1 LFSSRKGDRR
11 LLDAKRTDACP
22 TRDRPSLRQFAGYF
36 LRLGTLGF
44 GGPVALANAMRRDL
58 VETRGW
64 LNETEYDQGL
74 AIAAACP
81 GPLAYQLGVYCG
93 YVRHGIAGGLAVAAA
108 FALPPFFLVVAAA
121 ALYTRF
127 EASWP
132 LRALFYG
139 VGPVVV
145 ALILKACWNLGRRTL
160 GRDRIAWAFFL
171 IACAVT
177 VAVQRELTAIFLV
190 AGVLGIGLF
199 SGRSPARGRTASA
212 VAAAPMLL
220 GTVPPAAGMTGKLFL
235 FFFRTGLLV
244 FGSGLVIV
252 PFLKTYVVDQY
263 HWLSD
268 RAFLDS
274 VAIGMISPGPVVI
287 SATFVGYLLDG
298 LRGALAATAGI
309 FAPAVLFTVVAT
321 PILLRHAANPYL
333 KGFIRGITVA
343 VVGVLVGTT
352 YLVGKTAIGDALTI
366 AVAAASLVALF
377 VWKRLPEP
385 LVVLAGALIG
395 LLAYPLVRPEWVL
408 R

>member
-1 LFSSRKGDRR
+1 MAL
-11 LLDAKRTDACP
+11 
-22 TRDRPSLRQFAGYF
+22 YF
-36 LRLGTLGF
+36 LRLGALGF
-44 GGPVALANAMRRDL
+44 GGPVALANSMRRDL
-58 VETRGW
+58 VEMRGW
-64 LNETEYDQGL
+64 LTEPEYDQGL

-108 FALPPFFLVVAAA
+108 FALPPFLLVVVAAA
-121 ALYTRF
+121 LYARF

-145 ALILKACWNLGRRTL
+145 ALILRACWNLGRRTL
-160 GRDRIAWAFFL
+160 ARDRVAWTFFL

-177 VAVQRELTAIFLV
+177 VVVEKELTAMFIV
-190 AGVLGIGLF
+190 AGVLGIWLF
-199 SGRSPARGRTASA
+199 SGRPPTVGR
-212 VAAAPMLL
+212 VVPVFAAPILL
-220 GTVPPAAGMTGKLFL
+220 GTVPTAAGLTGKLFF

-263 HWLSD
+263 HWLGN

-298 LRGALAATAGI
+298 LPGAVAATVGI
-309 FAPAVLFTVVAT
+309 FAPAVFFTVIAT
-321 PILLRHAANPYL
+321 PILLRHAANPHL

-366 AVAAASLVALF
+366 ALAATSLIALF
-377 VWKRLPEP
+377 AWKRLPEP
-385 LVVLAGALIG
+385 VVVLAGALIG
-395 LLAYPLVRPEWVL
+395 LIAYPLIRPDWVL

>member
-1 LFSSRKGDRR
+1 LREK
-11 LLDAKRTDACP
+11 
-22 TRDRPSLRQFAGYF
+22 PSLPEMAAYF
-36 LRLGTLGF
+36 LRLGALGF
-44 GGPVALANAMRRDL
+44 GGPVALANYIRRDL
-58 VETRGW
+58 VETRNW
-64 LNETEYDQGL
+64 LTESEYEQGL

-93 YVRHGIAGGLAVAAA
+93 YVRLGIIGGLAVAVA
-108 FALPPFFLVVAAA
+108 FALPPFVLVVAAA
-121 ALYTRF
+121 WLYTHF
-127 EASWP
+127 AGNWQ

-160 GRDRIAWAFFL
+160 AKDSRAWLFFL
-171 IACAVT
+171 TASTVT
-177 VAVQRELTAIFLV
+177 VVVQKELTAVFIV
-190 AGVLGIGLF
+190 AGVLGIWLF
-199 SGRSPARGRTASA
+199 SGRSTTRSASNKAAHA
-212 VAAAPMLL
+212 V
-220 GTVPPAAGMTGKLFL
+220 TVPLLLAIVPGAARMTGKLFL

-263 HWLSD
+263 HWLGN
-268 RAFLDS
+268 RAFLDA

-298 LRGALAATAGI
+298 FRGAAAASVGI
-309 FAPAVLFTVVAT
+309 FAPAVLFTVLAT
-321 PILLRHAANPYL
+321 PILLRYAANPYL

-366 AVAAASLVALF
+366 CIVAGSLLALF

-385 LVVLAGALIG
+385 LLVLAGALAG
-395 LLAYPLVRPEWVL
+395 LVAYPIIRPDWVL
-408 R
+408 N